1 MPEFRTARES
11 DATQGLFTPG
21 EVEELMRAE
30 FARSVRHKYP
40 VVCMALGVDR
50 LGQLSDLYG
59 YESKEEILRALLG
72 VLKAETRDS
81 DFLCLRQDDRL
92 IAMFPHTAPELG
104 SFLARRLIAAIKKQ
118 RFERDG
124 RSLRVSLSIGV
135 AHNRH
140 EKAISFETL
149 VRVAEEGLSV
159 ADAAGGDRY
168 VETELYQ
175 LFEKKRRQQE
185 LEKER
190 RELYDG
196 LLAALPRS
204 PLHAVGGMPPPGAG
218 KADET
223 LRDVLRSLG
232 IDVASTAM
240 VDREMVARAIAR
252 LADQRAADLAAG
264 LTAAQ
269 TVSGG
274 DGDAGLV
281 EAKRTIDTLER
292 RIAKLSH
299 VLGVTEEE
307 LARIAAMKHVEL
319 GVASIY
325 RAVQGLSDD
334 ASNKDRKKEMMKTIF
349 QANFEL
355 KKRLA
360 PQA

>member
-1 MPEFRTARES
+1 MPEFRTVRES
-11 DATQGLFTPG
+11 DASQGLFTPV
-21 EVEELMRAE
+21 EVEELMRVE

-40 VVCMALGVDR
+40 VVCMALGIDR

-72 VLKAETRDS
+72 VLRAETRDS

-92 IAMFPHTAPELG
+92 IAMFPHTPPELG

-124 RSLRVSLSIGV
+124 RSLRVSLSIGI

-149 VRVAEEGLSV
+149 VRVAEEGLTV

-185 LEKER
+185 LDKER

-196 LLAALPRS
+196 LIAALPRA
-204 PLHAVGGMPPPGAG
+204 PLQAIAGMPPAPGD
-218 KADET
+218 KLSDNLLEI
-223 LRDVLRSLG
+223 LRSLG
-232 IDVASTAM
+232 IEVDPKQPL
-240 VDREMVARAIAR
+240 DREQIAQAIAR
-252 LADQRAADLAAG
+252 LADQRVPEPVADG
-264 LTAAQ
+264 Q
-269 TVSGG
+269 N
-274 DGDAGLV
+274 DGDLL
-281 EAKRTIDTLER
+281 EARRTIDNLER

-307 LARIAAMKHVEL
+307 LKRIAAMKNIEL

-325 RAVQGLSDD
+325 RTVQGLSDD
-334 ASNKDRKKEMMKTIF
+334 SAEKEKKKEMMKTIF

-355 KKRLA
+355 KKRLT
-360 PQA
+360 PTG